1 VTVGRGLDGKLME
14 WFWEC
19 LEGLSARDRMYL
31 IQHWTGLPKISAEGF
46 KGTNLNIVRG
56 SYDGRLFA
64 QTCFNKLHLPEFP
77 TKEKLEEAVRMVI
90 NSVKIGESIIE
101 D

>member
-1 VTVGRGLDGKLME
+1 M
-14 WFWEC
+14 
-19 LEGLSARDRMYL
+19 EGLSARDRMYL

-46 KGTNLNIVRG
+46 KGTNLTIVKG
-56 SYDGRLFA
+56 QYNGRLFA
-64 QTCFNKLHLPEFP
+64 QTCFNKLHMPEFEN
-77 TKEKLEEAVRMVI
+77 KEKMEEAIRMAI